1 VRYRNYKSYSVKT
14 KQSIPNIISE
24 SIVDYFI
31 ECNNLFPYNIN
42 TSIFGKYCNIYLP
55 TTNLI
60 DLKSYLFQDNFELFN
75 TFSEINFFQQKS
87 PIYSDT
93 LHYGNYYGYSTK
105 NVVNSYPIGK
115 HISQKIVDGLSKSH
129 SHICQLTYD
138 TKECN
143 VISITV
149 MTNDRSVSKKDVLNI
164 VRLDDPNLEKPS
176 VSILNTYTTHS
187 EFYTNNNTLHSYHEL
202 PTTNNQ
208 FIGSDPL
215 SPNRILPLYLRYM
228 SKNIVNSSLM
238 DECLISVNF
247 NQSSITPLSFN
258 INSFGT
264 EKYDMKNIYS
274 CVMDVFQLSIKQM
287 KDKLDFFTPIY
298 KDYYIN
304 GFHNPDKFQ
313 WEQLDKTK
321 ELIIF

>member
-1 VRYRNYKSYSVKT
+1 MRYRNYKSYSVKT

-31 ECNNLFPYNIN
+31 ESNILFPYNIN
-42 TSIFGKYCNIYLP
+42 TSIFGKCCNVYLP

-60 DLKSYLFQDNFELFN
+60 GLKSYLFQDNFELFN

-105 NVVNSYPIGK
+105 NVVNSVPIGK
-115 HISQKIVDGLSKSH
+115 HLSQRVVDELNINH
-129 SHICQLTYD
+129 SHICQITYD
-138 TKECN
+138 IEGCDVVSLTL
-143 VISITV
+143 
-149 MTNDRSVSKKDVLNI
+149 MTNDKTVNKNDIINIIGYDVPNIKRSSI
-164 VRLDDPNLEKPS
+164 T
-176 VSILNTYTTHS
+176 ILNTYTSNS
-187 EFYTNNNTLHSYHEL
+187 EFYTNNNTLHSYYEL

-208 FIGSDPL
+208 LIGSDPL

-238 DECLISVNF
+238 DECLISVNY
-247 NQSSITPLSFN
+247 NQNSITPLSFN

-264 EKYDMKNIYS
+264 EKYDMKNIYN
-274 CVMDVFQLSIKQM
+274 CVMDVFPLSIKQI
-287 KDKLDFFTPIY
+287 KDKMDFFKPKY

-304 GFHNPDKFQ
+304 GFKSPDKFS
-313 WEQLDKTK
+313 WEELDKTQ